1 MEDVNKNLVS
11 EEIYVAA
18 TVFEIDLN
26 QKLIKYVSAGIP
38 NFFIK
43 YKNSATYEKK
53 FMKGKVLGYKID
65 AKYLEHTIEI
75 CNIEKIIFTTD
86 GLTDTLNIKKNI
98 KSDDISAFFIT
109 FK

>member
-1 MEDVNKNLVS
+1 MFKYALTFLKQGIFTSIKEVLEDVNKNLVS

-43 YKNSATYEKK
+43 YKNSATYEKN
-53 FMKGKVLGYKID
+53 L
-65 AKYLEHTIEI
+65 
-75 CNIEKIIFTTD
+75 
-86 GLTDTLNIKKNI
+86 
-98 KSDDISAFFIT
+98 
-109 FK
+109 